1 MTEQNEPS
9 KEEIEAGQAE
19 VEQAEDDVEGHG
31 IREAQPVEA
40 PFLDVN
46 FGC

>member
-1 MTEQNEPS
+1 MSEQQEPGN
-9 KEEIEAGQAE
+9 EEIEAGQAE
-19 VEQAEDDVEGHG
+19 VEKAEADVEGHG
-31 IREAQPVEA
+31 IGEEAADQA